1 MPTPYSKQTWVDNT
15 TPVDASHMSH
25 MEDGIANADASL
37 TYLGDYAAGTY
48 NNGDVVVAADG
59 FSYVCV
65 KDGTTTAPVAFPG
78 SNGGVP
84 LPVVNGQWIKG
95 VGGAAVWSAIAPSDL
110 VGYPTDAT
118 KALYGDGSWRV
129 PSGTELAFY
138 TTSTNFGPTGV
149 SSTGNGDPLFAFPAA
164 TFEAVKYYFE
174 LSAIFQDSGGLA
186 GYEIRLHDG
195 TAPGPLIQATTVIT
209 PGTNPGYGPVFFRF
223 AFTPTAGSHTYQV
236 RWRDAAGGHTF
247 TVPNSVYP
255 ITGRIYKA

>member
-138 TTSTNFGPTGV
+138 TTSTNFGP
-149 SSTGNGDPLFAFPAA
+149 
-164 TFEAVKYYFE
+164 
-174 LSAIFQDSGGLA
+174 SAIFQDSGGLA